1 MNKIYKLLFLAIAL
15 MSLGACSDNSF
26 NELDNALLKE
36 PNYLTNVFTP
46 TISVEQINQT
56 AVQTNGLGGYLLGK
70 YTQVPF
76 GTKSV
81 TIVAQVDLPVANP
94 TFGATSQADEVRT
107 NKNERETVTEAYLY
121 LPFYTPNS
129 LLKEPNYQ
137 KDTEYQLDSIYG
149 NKSASFKV
157 AVNELNYYLSDIDT
171 DLKSKVYY
179 SNDSDVSSHIGNT
192 ITPATNAAITIDNK
206 PMVRYQFDA
215 KTLSTTTKQYDIQ
228 APGLR
233 VPLDASFFQQKIIDK
248 EGSTELSSSERFKR
262 YFKGIAIS
270 LNDLSDEVMMLMD
283 LSAAKIEVV
292 YTYSGTTALS
302 KKRFDMPLKGVA
314 MNLINQ
320 SGSQLNAPN
329 KFYLGG
335 AMGSTISLTIAAGDI
350 ARMKN
355 EKMMITDASIIL
367 SVDQSVTYKK
377 EPERLFIY
385 KAASGTTL
393 IDYNFDPTANGQTS
407 AYSEL
412 VHLSKLHKENNK
424 GAYYRV
430 RITNHLMNLINN
442 NNAVNEPL
450 AIAVASNVKNTNSLA
465 YKQGSQTGKVPQTS
479 VVTPLGTVI
488 TDAKLIIHYTKVK

>member
-81 TIVAQVDLPVANP
+81 TIVAQVDLPAANP

-179 SNDSDVSSHIGNT
+179 SNDSDRHVKSH
-192 ITPATNAAITIDNK
+192 
-206 PMVRYQFDA
+206 
-215 KTLSTTTKQYDIQ
+215 TL
-228 APGLR
+228 
-233 VPLDASFFQQKIIDK
+233 
-248 EGSTELSSSERFKR
+248 
-262 YFKGIAIS
+262 
-270 LNDLSDEVMMLMD
+270 
-283 LSAAKIEVV
+283 
-292 YTYSGTTALS
+292 
-302 KKRFDMPLKGVA
+302 
-314 MNLINQ
+314 
-320 SGSQLNAPN
+320 
-329 KFYLGG
+329 
-335 AMGSTISLTIAAGDI
+335 
-350 ARMKN
+350 
-355 EKMMITDASIIL
+355 
-367 SVDQSVTYKK
+367 
-377 EPERLFIY
+377 
-385 KAASGTTL
+385 
-393 IDYNFDPTANGQTS
+393 DP
-407 AYSEL
+407 
-412 VHLSKLHKENNK
+412 
-424 GAYYRV
+424 
-430 RITNHLMNLINN
+430 
-442 NNAVNEPL
+442 
-450 AIAVASNVKNTNSLA
+450 
-465 YKQGSQTGKVPQTS
+465 
-479 VVTPLGTVI
+479 
-488 TDAKLIIHYTKVK
+488 